1 MARIYLGVRLVTL
14 QCSGREQKPVEFFFS
29 FLLLV
34 FLIGVSF
41 ITGGLVFE
49 HSRLHISGTDQGRK
63 RFLCYGNVVCCCL
76 SVEVF
81 CVLVNKSCLS

>member
-1 MARIYLGVRLVTL
+1 MCLVYAGFAHGGIVAGIYFGVRLVTL
-14 QCSGREQKPVEFFFS
+14 QCSGREQKPVEFFFFS

-49 HSRLHISGTDQGRK
+49 HSRLHISGVD
-63 RFLCYGNVVCCCL
+63 
-76 SVEVF
+76 
-81 CVLVNKSCLS
+81 